1 VGKKRRRKRVL
12 DLLIRVQLA
21 LLGQQLKA
29 VMRAAVEEGYGR
41 GRLRA
46 QA

>member
-1 VGKKRRRKRVL
+1 MGSAKRRKRVL

-21 LLGQQLKA
+21 ILGQQLRSIMK
-29 VMRAAVEEGYGR
+29 AAVEEGHGR